1 MKNNAIR
8 EYASKV
14 GHEIIGKL
22 ERHPELEYKADHA
35 TLQRVRSKDR
45 AYLDEANN
53 EYYISKNGVC
63 IITADGGVI

>member
-1 MKNNAIR
+1 MKNEAIR
-8 EYASKV
+8 EYASHV

-22 ERHPELEYKADHA
+22 ERHPELELKTDPG
-35 TLQRVRSKDR
+35 TLQKVHSKDR

-53 EYYISKNGVC
+53 EYYIGKNGVC